1 MRKKLA
7 AVIRI
12 TIVAFVTATLS
23 MQYDTFAERAGCAG
37 THSAGT
43 TAAFFEG

>member
-1 MRKKLA
+1 MKNKLA

-23 MQYDTFAERAGCAG
+23 MQYDTFAERAGCRG
-37 THSAGT
+37 SHGGGT
-43 TAAFFEG
+43 TSAYFEG